1 MTNYIGSQ
9 PTSVPLTSSD
19 ITDGII
25 TTAKIADDAV
35 TGAKIENNPTIAG
48 NLAVSGTTTLSDN
61 IVFGASSKGIHL
73 GVTSATSSNLL
84 DDYEEGTWT
93 PAIESG
99 SFSGNV
105 YGTYRKIGALVF
117 IHFEMNTFSAS
128 DVTNPYMNLP
138 FTAQN
143 ASPDY
148 AGYFLIAEPYQ
159 LAGSDTRT
167 YIYFRINKNQARAQ
181 MLSGGG
187 DNGEY
192 THVNGVTISSGDHL
206 RGNGFYFTDA

>member
-73 GVTSATSSNLL
+73 GVTSATASNLM
-84 DDYEEGTWT
+84 DDYEEGTFSSSH
-93 PAIESG
+93 AGYQISNSG
-99 SFSGNV
+99 A
-105 YGTYRKIGALVF
+105 YTKIGRMV
-117 IHFEMNTFSAS
+117 HFAIDLTAHSGAS
-128 DVTNPYMNLP
+128 SNLHFFYGLP
-138 FTAQN
+138 FTASGKDCGVAMGYGSGSSIPRAYVEQSTDRVYLRN
-143 ASPDY
+143 SDGTGNSNLSAGTRVGVAGTY
-148 AGYFLIAEPYQ
+148 A
-159 LAGSDTRT
+159 T
-167 YIYFRINKNQARAQ
+167 
-181 MLSGGG
+181 
-187 DNGEY
+187 
-192 THVNGVTISSGDHL
+192 
-206 RGNGFYFTDA
+206 